1 LFVSAIESP
10 TTLTRRV
17 QAPAVTAAPTLAA
30 LITELLGRGRPLNT
44 VGLAVVKR
52 VEHLENVEKECTQ
65 LKMELDVL
73 KRKET
78 VKGIVTP
85 KSAGRSKMAE
95 LTEDQ
100 KHMKMEVMW
109 VMKTKVFRAVKFP
122 VVGWNKYSDKPG
134 TVCSMILEDVSF
146 PVGATVEEKKVI
158 YNEFIKKMLP
168 RMLSICKNRVTQ
180 PMRDQFSGKLV
191 FSWCL
196 NMTVVELCFMNFNI
210 VISLL
215 LKRIMAG

>member
-1 LFVSAIESP
+1 MFTIESP
-10 TTLTRRV
+10 TTLTRPARAP
-17 QAPAVTAAPTLAA
+17 APAVEAPPTLAA
-30 LITELLGRGRPLNT
+30 LIMELLSRNSPLNT
-44 VGLAVVKR
+44 VGLAIVKR
-52 VEHLENVEKECTQ
+52 VERLENIEKECTQ
-65 LKMELDVL
+65 LKIELDAL
-73 KRKET
+73 KRKEA

-122 VVGWNKYSDKPG
+122 VVGWNKYSEKPG

-158 YNEFIKKMLP
+158 YNDFIKKMLP

-196 NMTVVELCFMNFNI
+196 KMTVCRAVLNEH
-210 VISLL
+210 
-215 LKRIMAG
+215 

>member
-1 LFVSAIESP
+1 MFTIESP
-10 TTLTRRV
+10 TLTRRAR
-17 QAPAVTAAPTLAA
+17 APAPAAVEAAPTLAA
-30 LITELLGRGRPLNT
+30 LITELLGRNRPLNS
-44 VGLAVVKR
+44 VGLAIVKR
-52 VEHLENVEKECTQ
+52 VERLENIEKECTE
-65 LKMELDVL
+65 LKIELDAL
-73 KRKET
+73 KRKEA

-122 VVGWNKYSDKPG
+122 VVGWNKYSEKPG

-180 PMRDQFSGKLV
+180 PMRDQFSGK
-191 FSWCL
+191 
-196 NMTVVELCFMNFNI
+196 
-210 VISLL
+210 
-215 LKRIMAG
+215 